1 MPENEKS
8 PDQQFVELTKFLL
21 VLAGIAAVV
30 VVYLLVRG

>member
-8 PDQQFVELTKFLL
+8 PGQQFVELTKFLL
-21 VLAGIAAVV
+21 VLAGIAVV